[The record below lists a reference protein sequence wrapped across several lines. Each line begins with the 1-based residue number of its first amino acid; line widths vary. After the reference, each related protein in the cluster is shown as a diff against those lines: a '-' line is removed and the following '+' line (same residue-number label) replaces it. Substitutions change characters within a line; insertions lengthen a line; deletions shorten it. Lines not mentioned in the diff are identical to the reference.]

1 MKENRHGFVLLE
13 QKEIEEVK
21 GIGALWKHEKS
32 GARLFH
38 ISSKD
43 DNKVFSVSFRT
54 PPTDDTGLPHIL
66 EHSVLCGSRKF
77 PLKEPFVELVKGS
90 LNTFLNAMT
99 FPDKTMYPV
108 ASRNDQDFKN
118 LVDVYLD
125 AVFFPNIY
133 NNPWTLKQEGWHY
146 ELDSLDGELTYNGV
160 VYNEMKG
167 VFSSPDALLEQE
179 IFSTLFPDT
188 PYGKES
194 GGDPEKIPQLTQTD
208 FENFHRTY
216 YHPSNSFFYLY
227 GNMNLDEYLQFFN
240 EEYLSSFEKEEIDS
254 EIKHQAEF
262 SNPKEAMIEY
272 PISEDDDPE
281 GKAIFTLNWVTDT
294 RQDLT
299 LAMGL
304 DLLCHILLE
313 TSASPLRKALQDAGI
328 AKEISGDFQDSL
340 LQPVFSVTATFGK
353 KEKKE
358 DFIRVIFETLEKI
371 AAEGLDRELIRASL
385 HRQEFSLREGVTGS
399 TPKGLIYGIRCMNTW
414 LYDKDPAD
422 SLRYEAALQSI
433 KEGAEK
439 GFFEDLIQRFL
450 LTNSHRALV
459 WAIPSQGLLER
470 KEKEDVQKLAEWKST
485 LSKEQL
491 EVIISE
497 TEELNVRQET
507 PDPIENLNT
516 IPLLNRSDMKKEA
529 DFPEWRE
536 VPLSNQ
542 SVLLEQQ
549 LFTGKILYFSLSFDG
564 KKIPQKD
571 LGYLHLLSYLLGK
584 ISTQNYHYEDLS
596 NKINQQ
602 SGGMSFTLYGWSKK
616 GESNSFDSRFMLK
629 TKALSED
636 IHSLTELIQEILT
649 CSRFDEEKRISDLIS
664 EIRARMENSMND
676 AGQQIAIGR
685 VNAML
690 STQGAYNY
698 YGQLPLYQFIK
709 HLDENFDQEKN
720 ALFEKLK
727 EVYSKIFSVGNLV
740 INATGD
746 SVELE
751 ILKNQMPNL
760 MNSLSQD
767 SFAQEEYVFSDLP
780 KSEGIYTSSKVQYV
794 VQGFN
799 YQKMGQEFHGI
810 YKVMETILRYDYL
823 WNRIR
828 LQGGAYGAAARFERN
843 GGAVF
848 SSYRDPNLTETLEV
862 YQGIGNYLRNFA
874 PDEREM
880 TKYVIGTVSGLDTPL
895 TPSMKS
901 DLVLSAYFAGVNAE
915 DIQRERNQ
923 VLEVTSKQIRETA
936 AWIEKGM
943 KENLYCVFGN
953 EDKIKTEKGRFERI
967 ISATDDKK

>member
-13 QKEIEEVK
+13 QNEIKEVK
-21 GIGALWKHEKS
+21 GIGTLWEHEKS

-38 ISSKD
+38 ISSED

-54 PPTDDTGLPHIL
+54 PPSDDTGLPHIL

-146 ELDSLDGELTYNGV
+146 ELENLEGELTYNGV

-179 IFSTLFPDT
+179 IFSALFPDT

-194 GGDPEKIPQLTQTD
+194 GGDPEKIPQLTQEE
-208 FENFHRTY
+208 FEKFHETY
-216 YHPSNSFFYLY
+216 YHPSNSFFYIY

-240 EEYLSSFEKEEIDS
+240 EEYLGKFKKEKIDS
-254 EIKHQAEF
+254 KIERQSAF
-262 SNPKEAMIEY
+262 AAPKEAMIEY
-272 PISEDDDPE
+272 PISEEDDPE

-294 RQDLT
+294 EQDIT

-340 LQPVFSVTATFGK
+340 LQPVFSVTATFGR
-353 KEKKE
+353 KEKKDE
-358 DFIRVIFETLEKI
+358 FVQIVFKTLKKLV
-371 AAEGLDRELIRASL
+371 AEGISRDLVMASL

-422 SLRYEAALQSI
+422 SLRYEVALKSI
-433 KEGAEK
+433 KEGVEN
-439 GFFEDLIQRFL
+439 GFFENLIQRFL
-450 LTNSHRALV
+450 LDNSHQALV
-459 WAIPSQGLLER
+459 CAIPAPGLLER
-470 KEKEDVQKLAEWKST
+470 KEKENIRKLSEWKFN
-485 LSKEQL
+485 LSKEEL
-491 EVIISE
+491 EVIIAE
-497 TEELNVRQET
+497 TQELSLRQET

-516 IPLLNRSDMKKEA
+516 IPLLKRSDMRRES
-529 DFPEWRE
+529 DFPEWKE
-536 VPLSNQ
+536 TVLSDQ

-564 KKIPQKD
+564 KKISQED
-571 LGYLHLLSYLLGK
+571 LGYFHLLSSLLGRV
-584 ISTQNYHYEDLS
+584 STQNYHYEDLS
-596 NKINQQ
+596 NKVNQR
-602 SGGMSFTLYGWSKK
+602 SGGMSFSLYGWGRK
-616 GESNSFDSRFMLK
+616 EDENSFDPRFTLK

-636 IHSLTELIQEILT
+636 ISSLTELIQEILT
-649 CSRFDEEKRISDLIS
+649 CSRFDEEKRIRDLIS
-664 EIRARMENSMND
+664 ESRARMESSMND

-685 VNAML
+685 LNAML
-690 STQGAYNY
+690 SAPGAYNY

-709 HLDENFDQEKN
+709 NLDENFEDEKN
-720 ALFEKLK
+720 ILVEKLK
-727 EVYSKIFSVGNLV
+727 EVYRKIFSAGNLV

-746 SVELE
+746 QEELV
-751 ILKNQMPNL
+751 IWKNLIPDL
-760 MNSLSQD
+760 LNSLPKESL
-767 SFAQEEYVFSDLP
+767 AQQEYQFPVLP
-780 KSEGIYTSSKVQYV
+780 KTEGIFTSSKVQYV

-799 YQKMGQEFHGI
+799 YRKMGKEFNGI
-810 YKVMETILRYDYL
+810 YKVVETILRYDYL

-828 LQGGAYGAAARFERN
+828 VQGGAYGAAARFERS
-843 GGAVF
+843 GGTIF
-848 SSYRDPNLTETLEV
+848 SSYRDPNLAETLEV
-862 YQGIGNYLRNFA
+862 YQGIGNYLRNFS

-895 TPSMKS
+895 TSSMKA
-901 DLVLSAYFAGVNAE
+901 DLVLSAYFSGVTVE
-915 DIQRERNQ
+915 DIQRERIQ
-923 VLEVTSKQIRETA
+923 VLEVTSNQIREMA
-936 AWIEKGM
+936 SWIDGGVEKNM
-943 KENLYCVFGN
+943 YCVFGN

-967 ISATDDKK
+967 ISATDKN

>member
-1 MKENRHGFVLLE
+1 MRENRHGFVLLE
-13 QKEIEEVK
+13 QSEIEEVK
-21 GIGALWKHEKS
+21 GIGTLWEHEKS

-38 ISSKD
+38 ISSDD

-54 PPTDDTGLPHIL
+54 PPSDDTGLPHIL

-125 AVFFPNIY
+125 AVFFPNIH

-146 ELDSLDGELTYNGV
+146 ELENLEGELTYNGV

-194 GGDPEKIPQLTQTD
+194 GGDPEKIPQLTQAE
-208 FENFHRTY
+208 FEKFHKTY

-240 EEYLSSFEKEEIDS
+240 EEYLGTFGKEKIDS
-254 EIKHQAEF
+254 KIKRQSAF
-262 SNPKEAMIEY
+262 AAPKEAMIEY
-272 PISEDDDPE
+272 PISEEDDPE

-294 RQDLT
+294 EQDTT

-353 KEKKE
+353 REKKDE
-358 DFIRVIFETLEKI
+358 FAQIIFKTLKKLV
-371 AAEGLDRELIRASL
+371 AEGISRDLVMASL

-422 SLRYEAALQSI
+422 SLRYEFALESI
-433 KEGAEK
+433 KEGVEK
-439 GFFEDLIQRFL
+439 GFFENLIQRFL
-450 LTNSHRALV
+450 LDNSHQALV
-459 WAIPSQGLLER
+459 WAIPTPGLLEKKERENIR
-470 KEKEDVQKLAEWKST
+470 KLSEWKSN
-485 LSKEQL
+485 LSKEEL
-491 EVIISE
+491 EVIVSE
-497 TEELNVRQET
+497 TEELNLRQET

-516 IPLLNRSDMKKEA
+516 IPLLKRSDMKREA
-529 DFPEWRE
+529 DFPMWKEIA
-536 VPLSNQ
+536 LSDQ

-564 KKIPQKD
+564 KKIPQED
-571 LGYLHLLSYLLGK
+571 LGYIHLLSYLLGK
-584 ISTQNYHYEDLS
+584 VSTKNYHYEDLS
-596 NKINQQ
+596 NKVNQR
-602 SGGMSFTLYGWSKK
+602 SGGMSFSIYGWGRK
-616 GESNSFDSRFMLK
+616 EDENTFDPRFTLK
-629 TKALSED
+629 TKALSKD
-636 IHSLTELIQEILT
+636 ICSLSKLIQEILT
-649 CSRFDEEKRISDLIS
+649 CSRFDEEKRIRDLIS
-664 EIRARMENSMND
+664 ESRARMESSMND

-685 VNAML
+685 INGML
-690 STQGAYNY
+690 SAQGAYNY

-709 HLDENFDQEKN
+709 NLDENFEDERN
-720 ALFEKLK
+720 ILVEKLK
-727 EVYSKIFSVGNLV
+727 EVYSKIFSTGNLV

-746 SVELE
+746 QEELE
-751 ILKNQMPNL
+751 IWKGLIPDLLNSFPKESL
-760 MNSLSQD
+760 MQ
-767 SFAQEEYVFSDLP
+767 QEYQFPVLA
-780 KSEGIYTSSKVQYV
+780 KTEGIFTSSKVQYV

-799 YQKMGQEFHGI
+799 YRKMGLEFNGI

-828 LQGGAYGAAARFERN
+828 VQGGAYGAAARFERN
-843 GGAVF
+843 GSAIF

-862 YQGIGNYLRNFA
+862 YQGIGNYLRNFT

-901 DLVLSAYFAGVNAE
+901 DLVLSAYFSGVTAE
-915 DIQRERNQ
+915 DIQHERIQ
-923 VLEVTSKQIRETA
+923 ILEVTAEQIREMA
-936 AWIEKGM
+936 SWIDEGIKTNM
-943 KENLYCVFGN
+943 YCVFGN
-953 EDKIKTEKGRFERI
+953 EEKIKAEKGRFERI
-967 ISATDDKK
+967 ISATDKN

>member
-1 MKENRHGFVLLE
+1 MRENRHGFILLE

-21 GIGALWKHEKS
+21 GIGALWEHEKS

-38 ISSKD
+38 ISSED

-54 PPTDDTGLPHIL
+54 PPADDTGLPHIL

-125 AVFFPNIY
+125 AVFFPNIH

-179 IFSTLFPDT
+179 IFATLFPDT

-194 GGDPEKIPQLTQTD
+194 GGDPEKIPQLTQAD
-208 FENFHRTY
+208 FEKFHQTY

-227 GNMNLDEYLQFFN
+227 GDMNLDEYLQFFN
-240 EEYLSSFEKEEIDS
+240 EEYLGKFEKEKINS
-254 EIKHQAEF
+254 EIERQASF
-262 SNPKEAMIEY
+262 ASPKEAMIEY
-272 PISEDDDPE
+272 PISEEDDPE
-281 GKAIFTLNWVTDT
+281 GKTIFTLNWVTDT
-294 RQDLT
+294 EQDIT

-358 DFIRVIFETLEKI
+358 EFVQVIFDTLKKL
-371 AAEGLDRELIRASL
+371 AAEGLSRDLVMASL
-385 HRQEFSLREGVTGS
+385 HRQEFALREGVTGS

-414 LYDKDPAD
+414 LYEKDPAD
-422 SLRYEAALQSI
+422 SLQYEVALKSI
-433 KEGAEK
+433 KEGVER
-439 GFFEDLIQRFL
+439 GFFENLIQRFL
-450 LTNSHRALV
+450 LENSHQALV
-459 WAIPSQGLLER
+459 WALPSPGLLER
-470 KEKEDVQKLAEWKST
+470 KEKENVQKLSELKASF
-485 LSKEQL
+485 SKEEL

-497 TEELNVRQET
+497 TEELNLRQET

-516 IPLLNRSDMKKEA
+516 IPLLKRSDMKREA
-529 DFPEWRE
+529 DFPEWKE
-536 VPLSNQ
+536 TALSNQ

-564 KKIPQKD
+564 KKIPQED
-571 LGYLHLLSYLLGK
+571 LGYFHLLSYLLGK
-584 ISTQNYHYEDLS
+584 VSTENYHYEDLS
-596 NKINQQ
+596 NKVNQR
-602 SGGMSFTLYGWSKK
+602 SGGMSFSLYGWGKK
-616 GESNSFDSRFMLK
+616 GEENSFNPRFTLK

-636 IHSLTELIQEILT
+636 ISSLTQLIQEILT
-649 CSRFDEEKRISDLIS
+649 RSRFDEEKRIRDLIS
-664 EIRARMENSMND
+664 ESRARMESSMSD

-685 VNAML
+685 INAML
-690 STQGAYNY
+690 SAQGAYNY

-709 HLDENFDQEKN
+709 NLDENFEDEKTT
-720 ALFEKLK
+720 LFEKLK
-727 EVYSKIFSVGNLV
+727 EVYGKIFSTENLV
-740 INATGD
+740 INVTGD
-746 SVELE
+746 QEELE
-751 ILKNQMPNL
+751 IWKSLIPGL
-760 MNSLSQD
+760 LNSLFKE
-767 SFAQEEYVFSDLP
+767 SFVQEEYKFPILP
-780 KSEGIYTSSKVQYV
+780 KTEGIFTSSKVQYV

-799 YQKMGQEFHGI
+799 YRKLGQEFNGI

-828 LQGGAYGAAARFERN
+828 VQGGAYGAAARFERN
-843 GGAVF
+843 GGAIF
-848 SSYRDPNLTETLEV
+848 SSYRDPNLAETLEV

-901 DLVLSAYFAGVNAE
+901 DLVLSAYFSEVTAE
-915 DIQRERNQ
+915 DIQRERIQ
-923 VLEVTSKQIRETA
+923 VLEVTAEQIRETA
-936 AWIEKGM
+936 SWIDQGIE
-943 KENLYCVFGN
+943 ENMYCIFGN

-967 ISATDDKK
+967 ISATDNK

>member
-1 MKENRHGFVLLE
+1 MREKRHGFILVE

-21 GIGALWKHEKS
+21 GIGALWEHEKS
-32 GARLFH
+32 GAKLFH

-54 PPTDDTGLPHIL
+54 PPADDTGLPHIL

-108 ASRNDQDFKN
+108 ASRNAQDFKN

-133 NNPWTLKQEGWHY
+133 DNPWTLKQEGWHY
-146 ELDSLDGELTYNGV
+146 ELGSPEGDLTYNGV

-167 VFSSPDALLEQE
+167 VFSSPDALIEQE

-194 GGDPEKIPQLTQTD
+194 GGDPEKIPQLTQAD
-208 FENFHRTY
+208 FEKFHQTY

-227 GNMNLDEYLQFFN
+227 GDMNLDEYLQFFD
-240 EEYLSSFEKEEIDS
+240 EEYLSQFKKEKIDS
-254 EIKHQAEF
+254 EIERQTAF
-262 SNPKEAMIEY
+262 SALREAVIEY
-272 PISEDDDPE
+272 PISDDDDPE

-294 RQDLT
+294 KQDLT
-299 LAMGL
+299 LTMGL

-313 TSASPLRKALQDAGI
+313 TSASPLRKALQDAEI

-353 KEKKE
+353 KEKKVE
-358 DFIRVIFETLEKI
+358 FAHIIFETLKKLV
-371 AAEGLDRELIRASL
+371 AEGLNRDLVMASL
-385 HRQEFSLREGVTGS
+385 HRQEFALREGVTGS

-422 SLRYEAALQSI
+422 SLRYEIALKSI
-433 KEGAEK
+433 KESIEK

-450 LTNSHRALV
+450 LNNSHQALV
-459 WAIPSQGLLER
+459 WAIPSPGLLER
-470 KEKEDVQKLAEWKST
+470 KEKENIQKLSEWKSG
-485 LSKEQL
+485 LSKEEL
-491 EVIISE
+491 GVILSE
-497 TEELNVRQET
+497 TEELNVRQKT

-516 IPLLNRSDMKKEA
+516 IPLLKRSDMKKEA
-529 DFPEWRE
+529 DFPEWKE
-536 VPLSNQ
+536 TVLANQ

-564 KKIPQKD
+564 KKIPQED

-596 NKINQQ
+596 NKVNQR
-602 SGGMSFTLYGWSKK
+602 SGGMSFSLYSWGKNS
-616 GESNSFDSRFMLK
+616 EDNSFDPRFTLK

-636 IHSLTELIQEILT
+636 IQSLTELIQEILT
-649 CSRFDEEKRISDLIS
+649 CSRFDEEKRIRDLIS
-664 EIRARMENSMND
+664 ESRARMESSMSD

-685 VNAML
+685 MTAML
-690 STQGAYNY
+690 SAQGAYNY

-709 HLDENFDQEKN
+709 NLDDN
-720 ALFEKLK
+720 FEKEMPVLFKKLK
-727 EVYSKIFSVGNLV
+727 DVYNRIFSTENLV

-746 SVELE
+746 YDEL
-751 ILKNQMPNL
+751 IIYKNL
-760 MNSLSQD
+760 LSGFMNSLPKEPLMC
-767 SFAQEEYVFSDLP
+767 EEYRFPVLP
-780 KSEGIYTSSKVQYV
+780 ETEGIFTSSKVQYV

-799 YQKMGQEFHGI
+799 YKKIGQEFSGI

-828 LQGGAYGAAARFERN
+828 VQGGAYGAAARFERN
-843 GGAVF
+843 GGAIF
-848 SSYRDPNLTETLEV
+848 SSYRDPNLAETLEV

-901 DLVLSAYFAGVNAE
+901 DLVLSAYFSGVTAE
-915 DIQRERNQ
+915 DIQRERGQ
-923 VLEVTSKQIRETA
+923 ILEVTSEQIRETA
-936 AWIEKGM
+936 SWIDEGV
-943 KENLYCVFGN
+943 KENMYCVFGN

-967 ISATDDKK
+967 ISATDEN